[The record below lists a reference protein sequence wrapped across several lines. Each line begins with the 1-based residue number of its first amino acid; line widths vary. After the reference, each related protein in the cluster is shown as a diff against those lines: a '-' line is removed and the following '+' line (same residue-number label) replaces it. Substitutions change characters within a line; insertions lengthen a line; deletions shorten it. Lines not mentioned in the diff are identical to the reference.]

1 MLRKRGWTM
10 TRRDVIRFIALIFMA
25 VLLSNCGHSIRYNL
39 DKPEIST
46 ATSGKPYRVLVT
58 TLADRRA
65 PIERFK
71 SAREREGFTDLA
83 DYTYDTDFRGQV
95 PQEVTKMIIE
105 HLDHSG
111 LFEGGVV
118 ERQFAMNGV
127 SQEKLDRLRERKIDA
142 VLVGKLESFYG
153 YYDRNRARKWLYR
166 LPFLAALGVTAA
178 NIADNPEA
186 IEQGSYPVSEAA
198 LLSLGFSINHMESL
212 HKRHTEGQTR
222 MSLALVCT
230 DNGTVLWQDTI
241 EVSNIE
247 RTTVAGISLTGN
259 KDNKLAISALQ
270 HAVNELVV
278 KLEDAPFGK
287 PIPQETEDSDMP
299 IVQK

>member
-1 MLRKRGWTM
+1 MV
-10 TRRDVIRFIALIFMA
+10 RRDVIRIIALISMA
-25 VLLSNCGHSIRYNL
+25 ALLSNCGHSIRYNL
-39 DKPEIST
+39 DKPEITT

-71 SAREREGFTDLA
+71 SARQREEFTDLA

-95 PQEVTKMIIE
+95 SQEVTRMIIE
-105 HLDHSG
+105 HLDYSG

-127 SQEKLDRLRERKIDA
+127 SREKLDRLRERKIDA
-142 VLVGKLESFYG
+142 VLIGKMESFYG
-153 YYDRNRARKWLYR
+153 YYDRNRKRKWLYR

-178 NIADNPEA
+178 GVAEQPEA
-186 IEQGSYPVSEAA
+186 IEQGNYPVSEAA

-212 HKRHTEGQTR
+212 HKRHTEGQMR
-222 MSLALVCT
+222 MSLALVST
-230 DNGTVLWQDTI
+230 EDGKVLWRDTI

-247 RTTVAGISLTGN
+247 HSTVAGISLTGN

-270 HAVNELVV
+270 QAVNELVA
-278 KLEDAPFGK
+278 KLEAAPFGK
-287 PIPQETEDSDMP
+287 PQPDEPDETVMP